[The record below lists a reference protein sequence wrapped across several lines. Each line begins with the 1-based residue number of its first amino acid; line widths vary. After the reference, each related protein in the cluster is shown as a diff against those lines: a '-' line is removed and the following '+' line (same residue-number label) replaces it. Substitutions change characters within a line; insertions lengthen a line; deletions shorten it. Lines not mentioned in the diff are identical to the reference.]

1 MGFNNFYLTNKG
13 ANLLAKS
20 QAGVVI
26 NFTKVGIGKGDLP
39 VGTQIPAV
47 TALFDKVKDLNIASI
62 TTSSQQAQIG
72 FQFVN
77 TGIATAF
84 LWKELGLYATDPDEG
99 EILYAY
105 AHSGENADLIPAQAQ
120 SAIEFLFNM
129 IVKISNTT
137 QVTATIDN
145 SLIFALKGDITYTGN
160 TEPVNK
166 PAGMWWYNPDTDEL
180 KFRTATTWIQGGG
193 AKLVKSATEP
203 VDGLKDG
210 LLWYNT
216 TKDEVKIYITG
227 VGFKSL
233 GSVTIMQ
240 FESTYIAPNDGIDTV
255 PINIAGYTS
264 GQVLLVDQDGVT
276 LAKGSQYNMNQDSTA
291 ITLLGYTLLTG
302 ESIHFTNL
310 RAIATEEIQAAVD
323 LVQSHIGS
331 TSNPHGVT
339 AAQVGA
345 YTKAEVD
352 AKESAINS
360 AIGQRVNKSGD
371 TMTGDLFAPNIRS
384 LKPALSGVDLDTI
397 VQAGIHHLGTNCT
410 NMPLSGYNGWL
421 EVIPHISGATT
432 HILQEATMWVDA
444 QNIMRRFQ
452 RVKLNGIWKTWKEI
466 SWAIAPTETVITSGF
481 AAGWSGQI
489 KYGKTQENLLFLEFT
504 QLLRNTIIGTTIE
517 VVYTLPAGSRPAA
530 TQKGHVVGLDS
541 GGNII
546 IGSLIEVIIATNGN
560 ISVVSV
566 GSVTSNVRILN
577 GIQLIMR

>member
-47 TALFDKVKDLNIASI
+47 TALFDKIKDLSVASI
-62 TTSSQQAQIG
+62 TASSQQAQIG

-166 PAGMWWYNPDTDEL
+166 PAGMWWYNPDTDDL
-180 KFRTATTWIQGGG
+180 KFRTDTTWIQGGG
-193 AKLVKSATEP
+193 AKLIKSATAP
-203 VDGLKDG
+203 VDGLKDS

-216 TKDEVKIYITG
+216 TTDEVKIYITG

-240 FESTYIAPNDGIDTV
+240 FESTYTAPNDGIDTV

-345 YTKAEVD
+345 YTTAEVD

-360 AIGQRVNKSGD
+360 AIGQ
-371 TMTGDLFAPNIRS
+371 
-384 LKPALSGVDLDTI
+384 
-397 VQAGIHHLGTNCT
+397 
-410 NMPLSGYNGWL
+410 
-421 EVIPHISGATT
+421 
-432 HILQEATMWVDA
+432 
-444 QNIMRRFQ
+444 IMNDWDFG
-452 RVKLNGIWKTWKEI
+452 L
-466 SWAIAPTETVITSGF
+466 ITSSPTSTDDF
-481 AAGWSGQI
+481 
-489 KYGKTQENLLFLEFT
+489 
-504 QLLRNTIIGTTIE
+504 
-517 VVYTLPAGSRPAA
+517 GSI
-530 TQKGHVVGLDS
+530 V
-541 GGNII
+541 
-546 IGSLIEVIIATNGN
+546 
-560 ISVVSV
+560 
-566 GSVTSNVRILN
+566 
-577 GIQLIMR
+577 